1 MKKEA
6 NRQRWMNLGLG
17 FLAGCLFAYA
27 WPHEPALAVV
37 ADRDENFSLMTCDVS
52 IANPLQAVFI
62 TDFATGS
69 LKGAI
74 LNRQAAKFHI
84 FYYADLA
91 TDFQVDPSAE
101 AHYAVVNGPVNMSG
115 QGGQQ
120 LASNAIYV
128 AEQSSGKIIAYAFE
142 YQDVPAIIERPQR
155 LIPIDSFQWRKPRA
169 N

>member
-1 MKKEA
+1 MKTDT
-6 NRQRWMNLGLG
+6 NRQRWINLGLG

-37 ADRDENFSLMTCDVS
+37 ADRDDNFSLMTCDVS

-62 TDFATGS
+62 TDFTSGS

-91 TDFQVDPSAE
+91 TDFQVDPALE
-101 AHYAVVNGPVNMSG
+101 AHYAVVNGQVNLSG
-115 QGGQQ
+115 GGGQS
-120 LASNAIYV
+120 LASNVIYV
-128 AEQSSGKIIAYAFE
+128 AEETSGKIIAYAFE
-142 YQDVPAIIERPQR
+142 YQDVPGILERPQKM
-155 LIPIDSFQWRKPRA
+155 IPLDAFQWRKPRG

>member
-17 FLAGCLFAYA
+17 LLAGCLFAYA

-74 LNRQAAKFHI
+74 LNRQAGKFHI

-115 QGGQQ
+115 QGG
-120 LASNAIYV
+120 AATG
-128 AEQSSGKIIAYAFE
+128 EQCHLRRRTIIGQDHCLRFCVSG
-142 YQDVPAIIERPQR
+142 RPGDHR
-155 LIPIDSFQWRKPRA
+155 TPPSIDPDGCIS
-169 N
+169 